1 MSINML
7 PKKLTMSHIR
17 YVVKR
22 FFVKKKYRDELFRY
36 IFSNKKVLL
45 ELYNAINNSDYHDE
59 SQLTFYT
66 IENIIY
72 MGYKNDLSFIVCGM
86 LNLYEHQSSINP
98 NMPLRGV
105 FYFARQYE
113 AYIKQKKLNIYGKKL
128 VKIPV
133 PQYIVFY
140 NGNTEWMKDLDKW
153 ELSLSEA
160 FEMPEKEDVKPCL
173 ECKATVYNI
182 NYGHNEALMKQCRT
196 LEEYSILNYKIADNL
211 AMGETLPVA
220 VDMAVRECIEQNI
233 LREFLIKHQA
243 EVIGMILE
251 EFNMKEFLE
260 MDRRDEFAAGREE
273 GLRQGI
279 EKGIEQGIKHEHGRM
294 VVEVVDSAMT
304 NFHVDLETACE
315 GLGITVEEYNKAK
328 QR

>member
-22 FFVKKKYRDELFRY
+22 FFVKKKYRDELFR
-36 IFSNKKVLL
+36 
-45 ELYNAINNSDYHDE
+45 
-59 SQLTFYT
+59 
-66 IENIIY
+66 
-72 MGYKNDLSFIVCGM
+72 
-86 LNLYEHQSSINP
+86 P

-113 AYIKQKKLNIYGKKL
+113 AYIKQNKLNIYGKKL

-140 NGNTEWMKDLDKW
+140 NGNTEWMKDSDKW

-273 GLRQGI
+273 GLKQGI

>member
-1 MSINML
+1 MRHY
-7 PKKLTMSHIR
+7 PTR
-17 YVVKR
+17 
-22 FFVKKKYRDELFRY
+22 
-36 IFSNKKVLL
+36 
-45 ELYNAINNSDYHDE
+45 
-59 SQLTFYT
+59 
-66 IENIIY
+66 
-72 MGYKNDLSFIVCGM
+72 
-86 LNLYEHQSSINP
+86 
-98 NMPLRGV
+98 PLRGV

-113 AYIKQKKLNIYGKKL
+113 AYIKQNKLNIYGKKL

-140 NGNTEWMKDLDKW
+140 NGNTEWMKDSDKW

-160 FEMPEKEDVKPCL
+160 FEMPEKEDVNPCL

-182 NYGHNEALMKQCRT
+182 NYVHNEALMKQCRT

-211 AMGETLPVA
+211 AVGETLPVA

-273 GLRQGI
+273 
-279 EKGIEQGIKHEHGRM
+279 EHFRM
-294 VVEVVDSAMT
+294 IVQMVDSAMM
-304 NFHVDLETACE
+304 NFHVDLKTACK

-328 QR
+328 TSMTK

>member
-113 AYIKQKKLNIYGKKL
+113 AYIKQN
-128 VKIPV
+128 
-133 PQYIVFY
+133 
-140 NGNTEWMKDLDKW
+140 
-153 ELSLSEA
+153 
-160 FEMPEKEDVKPCL
+160 
-173 ECKATVYNI
+173 
-182 NYGHNEALMKQCRT
+182 KQ
-196 LEEYSILNYKIADNL
+196 KNL
-211 AMGETLPVA
+211 LT
-220 VDMAVRECIEQNI
+220 
-233 LREFLIKHQA
+233 
-243 EVIGMILE
+243 
-251 EFNMKEFLE
+251 
-260 MDRRDEFAAGREE
+260 
-273 GLRQGI
+273 
-279 EKGIEQGIKHEHGRM
+279 
-294 VVEVVDSAMT
+294 
-304 NFHVDLETACE
+304 
-315 GLGITVEEYNKAK
+315 
-328 QR
+328 

>member
-1 MSINML
+1 M
-7 PKKLTMSHIR
+7 
-17 YVVKR
+17 Y
-22 FFVKKKYRDELFRY
+22 
-36 IFSNKKVLL
+36 
-45 ELYNAINNSDYHDE
+45 
-59 SQLTFYT
+59 
-66 IENIIY
+66 
-72 MGYKNDLSFIVCGM
+72 
-86 LNLYEHQSSINP
+86 
-98 NMPLRGV
+98 
-105 FYFARQYE
+105 
-113 AYIKQKKLNIYGKKL
+113 
-128 VKIPV
+128 
-133 PQYIVFY
+133 
-140 NGNTEWMKDLDKW
+140 
-153 ELSLSEA
+153 
-160 FEMPEKEDVKPCL
+160 
-173 ECKATVYNI
+173 
-182 NYGHNEALMKQCRT
+182 
-196 LEEYSILNYKIADNL
+196 NL